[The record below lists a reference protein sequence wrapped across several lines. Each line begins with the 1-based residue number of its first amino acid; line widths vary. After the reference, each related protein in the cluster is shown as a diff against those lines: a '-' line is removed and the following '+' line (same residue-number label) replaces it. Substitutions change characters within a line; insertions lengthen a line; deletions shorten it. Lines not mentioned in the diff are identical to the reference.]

1 MEKWK
6 GGWYCFPQFAP
17 FSLPC
22 HASLWGQTCHH
33 LPDFGLWPMGLGGTK
48 RCASSE
54 QKLPEVCVFP
64 RTFCPPLWQKE
75 TQRMRDNMTQS
86 ATRARPKPAEPQSV
100 GMRREREKERFVVV
114 SFKSFGEYY
123 YRSASWLMHLGT
135 AGLEQTSQRVSAS
148 VSIVSKSRWDWLKPR
163 AHRYLYWRMLCFK
176 SIRSPGPAV

>member
-1 MEKWK
+1 
-6 GGWYCFPQFAP
+6 
-17 FSLPC
+17 
-22 HASLWGQTCHH
+22 
-33 LPDFGLWPMGLGGTK
+33 MGLGGTK

-114 SFKSFGEYY
+114 SLKSFGEYY
-123 YRSASWLMHLGT
+123 YRSAS
-135 AGLEQTSQRVSAS
+135 
-148 VSIVSKSRWDWLKPR
+148 
-163 AHRYLYWRMLCFK
+163 
-176 SIRSPGPAV
+176 